1 MHDKSQHF
9 TDFHGLITTSEVM
22 RDFFSLVERVSV
34 EELPILIRGETGAG
48 KELVARAIHELSP
61 RANGPFL
68 TVNCATLTPEL
79 LASELFGHVKGAFTG
94 AIRSRRG
101 VFKQAD
107 GGTLF
112 LDEIAEIPLG
122 LQARLLRVIE
132 EQAFVPVGG
141 TERIEVDVRILAATH
156 RALRRRVSEGR
167 FRRDLMHRIRVL
179 PIFLPPLRSRPGDV
193 ATLTQHFLDTLNQS
207 GRRAVTA
214 VEPACLDAL
223 ERYPWPGNVR
233 ELRNVIQYAFVVG
246 DGPTLRHADLTP
258 ELRDEPPPSSGPEGG
273 WEREERLRILKALR
287 EAGGNRGAAAEALG
301 MHRSTLWRKMSA
313 LGL

>member
-1 MHDKSQHF
+1 MQAPP
-9 TDFHGLITTSEVM
+9 TNFHGLITTSSVM
-22 RDFFSLVERVSV
+22 RDFFTLVERVAA
-34 EELPILIRGETGAG
+34 EDLPVLIRGETGAG
-48 KELVARAIHELSP
+48 KELVARAVHRLSP
-61 RANGPFL
+61 RASGPFL

-101 VFKQAD
+101 VFRRAD

-112 LDEIAEIPLG
+112 LDEVAEIPMD

-167 FRRDLMHRIRVL
+167 FRSDLMYRIRVL
-179 PIFLPPLRSRPGDV
+179 PIFLPPLRDRPGDV
-193 ATLTQHFLDTLNQS
+193 AALTRHFLEALNAR
-207 GRRAVTA
+207 GRRQVTA

-223 ERYPWPGNVR
+223 ERYSWPGNVR
-233 ELRNVIQYAFVVG
+233 ELRNVVQYAFVVG
-246 DGPTLRHADLTP
+246 DGPTLRLEELTP
-258 ELRDEPPPSSGPEGG
+258 ELRDEPPPPGGPQGD
-273 WEREERLRILKALR
+273 WAREERQSILHALR
-287 EAGGNRGAAAEALG
+287 DADGNRAAAASALG
-301 MHRSTLWRKMSA
+301 MHRSTLWRKMQTY
-313 LGL
+313 GL